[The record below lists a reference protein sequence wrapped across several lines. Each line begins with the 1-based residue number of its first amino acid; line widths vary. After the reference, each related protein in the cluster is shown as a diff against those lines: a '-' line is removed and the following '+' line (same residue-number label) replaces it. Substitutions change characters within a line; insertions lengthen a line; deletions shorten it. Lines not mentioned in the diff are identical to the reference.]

1 MDTILRERQIED
13 VERESVDELKEEG
26 WRITHEAVKKLH
38 LDMSGQMS
46 NFSYVLY
53 SIAGCIALAFCRS
66 VLNVV
71 RRYLKK
77 NKGKCGLCGE
87 AVVETMDNVLGT
99 VEASVGVTQPTA
111 RFNAMNE
118 SVSTAATGNSFASA
132 RENLV

>member
-1 MDTILRERQIED
+1 M
-13 VERESVDELKEEG
+13 
-26 WRITHEAVKKLH
+26 H

-53 SIAGCIALAFCRS
+53 SIAGFVALVFCRS
-66 VLNVV
+66 VLNAI

-77 NKGKCGLCGE
+77 NKGKCGVCGE
-87 AVVETMDNVLGT
+87 VFVETMDNVLGN
-99 VEASVGVTQPTA
+99 VEASVGMNLQRNQGTA
-111 RFNAMNE
+111 RFNVMNE